1 MDTNWIE
8 KYAKLLVHYSLYL
21 KEDERVFIRSTTL
34 AQPLISAIHKEAL
47 KVGAILDYDL
57 SFEFQE
63 EHLMYH
69 GTEKQLD
76 YINPL
81 LLKQMEQCDA
91 YLLIRAPFDGT
102 YTEEIPEENKIRRNK
117 AWTSFN
123 QTYFKRLGDGS
134 LKRSLCQYPTSHA
147 AKLAGMNLEEY
158 TMFVRDA
165 CFLNEDRPEDSW
177 KTLSSMQQRIVD
189 YLNKCRKLVYR
200 GPEFEI
206 SFSVE
211 GRTWINSD
219 GKSNMPS
226 GEVFTSPVEDSVN
239 GEIYFNYPSVYM
251 NAEVEGVRLIVKDG
265 EIQSWTAKK
274 GQEFLDK
281 IFLIEGT
288 RFFGE
293 AAIATNQNIQRPTR
307 NILFDEKIGGT
318 IHMAIG
324 QSYYQAGGK
333 NQSTVHWDLIT
344 DMKNGGEI
352 IADGELI
359 YRNGEFLM
367 NKLI

>member
-1 MDTNWIE
+1 MDWIE

-21 KEDERVFIRSTTL
+21 KENERVFIRSTTL

-47 KVGAILDYDL
+47 KVGAIVDYDL

-63 EHLMYH
+63 EDLMFY
-69 GTEKQLD
+69 GNETQLN
-76 YINPL
+76 YINPAL
-81 LLKQMEQCDA
+81 LNHIEHCDA
-91 YLLIRAPFDGT
+91 YLLIRAPFDGE
-102 YTEEIPEENKIRRNK
+102 YPQEIPEEKKAMRSK
-117 AWTSFN
+117 AWSSFN

-134 LKRSLCQYPTSHA
+134 LKRSLCQYPTTHA
-147 AKLAGMNLEEY
+147 AKLAGMTLEEY
-158 TMFVRDA
+158 TLFVCDA
-165 CFLNEDRPEDSW
+165 CFLNEAKPEEAW
-177 KTLSSMQQRIVD
+177 KSLSAMQQSIVD
-189 YLNKCRKLVYR
+189 HLNKCKHLVYR
-200 GPEFEI
+200 SPEFEI
-206 SFSVE
+206 SFSVD

-251 NAEVEGVRLIVKDG
+251 NAEVEGVRLIVKNG
-265 EIQSWTAKK
+265 EIQSWTAQK

-281 IFLIEGT
+281 IFQIEGT
-288 RFFGE
+288 RVFGE

-333 NQSTVHWDLIT
+333 NQSAVHWDMIT
-344 DMKNGGEI
+344 DMRKGGEI
-352 IADGELI
+352 LADGMVI
-359 YRNGEFLM
+359 YQNGEFM
-367 NKLI
+367 IP